1 MTMKIDNNRIVW
13 VDLVKTLAIIM
24 VILLHSISPLF
35 YKYSSIPFSKSFIL
49 SNLIDSFCRV
59 AVPLFIIISGFLAI
73 KSNVPI
79 EKLWSKTKRL
89 LIPLI
94 FWSILYKYWILYN
107 NNEIF
112 NIFSVLESIFREPA
126 MYHLVFVYYMIGV
139 YLLFPI
145 LSLIVNEM
153 LKNTKFACYF
163 LILWFAINS
172 INYYY
177 VFSIINWMVINNFLN
192 YFGYAVLGSYLIRKN
207 IGLKLPRYY
216 WLILSLLGSS
226 VTFVITWI
234 LNINSGNAD
243 ETAYWYLSPNVVI
256 AAVGMFLALQNIN
269 IPAQYNKLLKCI
281 SENCFFI
288 FFVHVWILDRLQ
300 YLTSNFFSNDIMI
313 YPVVDGLILSIATFI
328 ISLLV
333 SMSIRL
339 IPHSKKLVG

>member
-1 MTMKIDNNRIVW
+1 MTITIDNNRIVW
-13 VDLVKTLAIIM
+13 VDLIKTLAIIM
-24 VILLHSISPLF
+24 VILLHSIAPSF

-59 AVPLFIIISGFLAI
+59 AVPLFILISGFLAL
-73 KSNVPI
+73 KGNVPI
-79 EKLWSKTKRL
+79 EKLWSKIKRL

-107 NNEIF
+107 NNETF
-112 NIFSVLESIFREPA
+112 NIFSVLESILRKPA
-126 MYHLVFVYYMIGV
+126 IYHLGFTYYMLGV
-139 YLLFPI
+139 YLLLPI

-177 VFSIINWMVINNFLN
+177 VFLIINWIEINNFLN
-192 YFGYAVLGSYLIRKN
+192 YSGYAVLGAYLIRKN

-216 WLILSLLGSS
+216 WLILFLLGSS
-226 VTFVITWI
+226 VTFIITWI

-256 AAVGMFLALQNIN
+256 AAIGMFLALQNIN
-269 IPAQYNKLLKCI
+269 TPAQYNKLLSCI
-281 SENCFFI
+281 SDNCFLI
-288 FFVHVWILDRLQ
+288 FFIHVWILDRLQ
-300 YLTSNFFSNDIMI
+300 YLISNFFSNDIMI
-313 YPVVDGLILSIATFI
+313 YPVVDSLILSIATFI
-328 ISLLV
+328 ISLLI
-333 SMSIRL
+333 SMIMRL
-339 IPHSKKLVG
+339 IPHSQRLFG

>member
-49 SNLIDSFCRV
+49 SNFIDSFCRV
-59 AVPLFIIISGFLAI
+59 AVPLFIMISGFLAI
-73 KSNVPI
+73 KGNVPI
-79 EKLWSKTKRL
+79 KKLWSKIKRL

-112 NIFSVLESIFREPA
+112 NIFSVLKSILREPA
-126 MYHLVFVYYMIGV
+126 MYHLVFVYYMLGV

-163 LILWFAINS
+163 LILWF
-172 INYYY
+172 
-177 VFSIINWMVINNFLN
+177 VINNFLN

-281 SENCFFI
+281 SENCFLI

-300 YLTSNFFSNDIMI
+300 YLTSIFFSNDIMI